1 MANSYFAGSVWCNI
15 DIALRRIEPVY
26 RLEAQTFG
34 LSVIE
39 WYVLRALYEQDGQMP
54 SRLAE
59 AVGRPA
65 TSFTPILDEIE
76 HKGFIERRQ
85 HTSDRRAIKIHLT
98 AQGKALEE
106 QVKVGAERLEK
117 RVHLKLFE
125 KDLRGFE
132 VVMTDLQAMTRWTT
146 K

>member
-1 MANSYFAGSVWCNI
+1 MANLYFGDSVWCNI
-15 DIALRRIEPVY
+15 DIALRRIEPFY
-26 RLEAQTFG
+26 KQEAQTFG

-39 WYVLRALYEQDGQMP
+39 WYVLRALYEHDGQIAG
-54 SRLAE
+54 RLAD

-76 HKGFIERRQ
+76 RKGFIERRQ
-85 HTSDRRAIKIHLT
+85 HPVDRRAIKIHLT

-106 QVKVGAERLEK
+106 QVKAGAARLEE
-117 RVHLKLFE
+117 RVRLKLLE

-132 VVMTDLQAMTRWTT
+132 AVITDLQTMTP
-146 K
+146 